1 MYDFTVL
8 LYHAGN
14 DERNFVTVH
23 KTRQIWVRF
32 YQNVRWFFRR
42 NFACQI
48 KKGEFQLYKQN
59 SAILIKLFLDNDL
72 QDEADEILEM
82 LKYNAIYKNVAE
94 NPLEKIGVFI
104 SGLRS
109 DGRGAGIDNLLYSAD
124 AEFSCFA
131 DLALVS
137 PGEYYKPGEGSLIQ
151 AVRKDPQIDFICIS
165 QTER

>member
-1 MYDFTVL
+1 
-8 LYHAGN
+8 
-14 DERNFVTVH
+14 
-23 KTRQIWVRF
+23 
-32 YQNVRWFFRR
+32 
-42 NFACQI
+42 
-48 KKGEFQLYKQN
+48 
-59 SAILIKLFLDNDL
+59 
-72 QDEADEILEM
+72 M